1 MIRQAAV
8 AGQFY
13 PGRPG
18 ELREMI
24 RKMTDAKADR
34 KEVIGVVSPHA
45 GFVYSGPVA
54 GAVFS
59 SIKLTDTVII
69 IGPNHRGLGKPLS
82 ITTSGSWETP
92 LGEVQIDSGLAKAI
106 LSSSTGLE
114 EDTLAHRYEH
124 SLEVQVPFLQYFK
137 PDVKVVPIVL
147 AQASPQVFQGIG
159 RAIAG
164 TLKSRGEAAVIVASS
179 DMTHYEPHES
189 AKAKDKMAIE
199 AILSLDVEELVRR
212 IGKYD
217 ISMCGYAPVISLIA
231 AALEMKAG
239 KAELV
244 KYQTS
249 GDTSGDY
256 TSVVGYAGIVIGR

>member
-1 MIRQAAV
+1 MTREAAV

-18 ELREMI
+18 ELRAMI
-24 RKMTDAKADR
+24 KEMTDSKADR

-59 SIKLTDTVII
+59 RIKFSDTFIL
-69 IGPNHRGLGKPLS
+69 IGPNHRGVGKPLS
-82 ITTSGSWETP
+82 ITTGGSWNTP

-106 LSSSTGLE
+106 LAASAGLE

-124 SLEVQVPFLQYFK
+124 SLEVQLPFLQYFK
-137 PDVKVVPIVL
+137 SDVKIVPIVL
-147 AQASPQVFQGIG
+147 AQAAPRVYQGIG
-159 RAIAG
+159 RAIAA

-189 AKAKDKMAIE
+189 ARAKDKMAIE
-199 AILSLDVEELVRR
+199 AILGLDADELVKR

-231 AALEMKAG
+231 AALEMGAG
-239 KAELV
+239 KAELG

-256 TSVVGYAGIVIGR
+256 SSVVGYAGIVIGR

>member
-1 MIRQAAV
+1 MIREAAV

-24 RKMTDAKADR
+24 RQMTDSKADR
-34 KEVIGVVSPHA
+34 ADAIGVVSPHA

-59 SIKLTDTVII
+59 RIKFTGTVII
-69 IGPNHRGLGKPLS
+69 IGPNHRGVGKPLS
-82 ITTSGSWETP
+82 ITTGGSWATP
-92 LGEVQIDSGLAKAI
+92 LGEVQIDSDLAKAI
-106 LSSSTGLE
+106 LAASDGLE
-114 EDTLAHRYEH
+114 EDSLAHRYEH

-137 PDVKVVPIVL
+137 PDVKIVPIVL
-147 AQASPQVFQGIG
+147 AQAAPQVYRGIG
-159 RAIAG
+159 RAVAA

-189 AKAKDKMAIE
+189 AKAKDKMAID
-199 AILSLDVEELVRR
+199 AIIGLDADELVRR

-231 AALEMKAG
+231 AALEMGAG

-256 TSVVGYAGIVIGR
+256 TSVVGYAGIIISR